1 MAADPTNKGDRA
13 GLVNFSQHRVQHL
26 QDFLFATRSTL
37 SLRTHYVGRKV
48 RRMIVNAPR
57 LLAIVVVQWIVPSAA
72 ADTSDCRDA
81 LQRHRTAHAEVVAA
95 SKDYAR
101 CVLSNDLHE
110 DCSPEFA
117 TLRSAHDKFE
127 AAVANV
133 ESGCS

>member
-1 MAADPTNKGDRA
+1 
-13 GLVNFSQHRVQHL
+13 
-26 QDFLFATRSTL
+26 
-37 SLRTHYVGRKV
+37 
-48 RRMIVNAPR
+48 MIVNASW
-57 LLAIVVVQWIVPSAA
+57 LLAIVLVQGIVPEAA

-81 LQRHRTAHAEVVAA
+81 LQKHRTAHAEVVSA

-117 TLRSAHDKFE
+117 ILRSAHGKFE